1 MIGAEEDLK
10 TLANSILDSYEMRVR
25 TVYDLMDQ
33 AYHFFKSFEM
43 EIEDMIVRLKD
54 NLART
59 ESLRRKDFDRMI
71 SDVMEHRYQREKEA
85 EKSLMIF
92 KEQENEMIGRLR
104 NIILNGNRSSLED
117 IETIKKDISI
127 RQKEREKNIITAL
140 KRFQIEQE
148 ELRTVLKSLLS
159 KGEDVKIKDFRIMLK
174 SLRTQQSDRDDQLAK
189 LLDDFDVIRTKVQ
202 TQWQAVAR
210 VSN

>member
-33 AYHFFKSFEM
+33 AYHFLQGFEM
-43 EIEDMIVRLKD
+43 ELEDMIVRLKD

-148 ELRTVLKSLLS
+148 ELRTGLKSLLS